1 MKIEKF
7 DGGDERRVM
16 TAMIVDDQVLSKV
29 ATRWPTAGLFP
40 SEWSN
45 KIGGVCVEYYRKYG
59 KAPGKAMASLYEQR
73 IESMVDDDTKE
84 IIAKYLRQ
92 LSDNYESKKKQVNSA
107 YLIDVAHAYFNRTA
121 LLKLSDSIK
130 SDIEANDLDRSMKR
144 LNSFCHV
151 DLGSESA
158 IDILDPEYV
167 DDVYAAKGE
176 QLIQWEGALGN
187 FVNDIMCRDEF
198 IAFMAPE
205 KTGKCVSADML
216 VTLAD
221 GSLMTIQDIVEEK
234 SRFRALAMDEQAQRL
249 VPMQIAEFWDNGKK
263 ECFSM
268 ITKSGRW
275 VETTGNHEYLTPDG
289 WRYLEQVRVGDF
301 VAVPRRIPVFGTQS
315 IPDAELRFLAYMLA
329 EGGCTGTQ
337 PTFTNTDV
345 ELIEDFEGACQTMG
359 IGFTRKGIT
368 HSLTQANPILR
379 KWGVYG
385 CSAKTKTIP
394 SLVFQ
399 CPKEQLAKFLRIFF
413 SCDGGIHPCGGGRT
427 IQLGLANKRML
438 RQISHLLYRF
448 GIVHKF
454 QRKDASLNGKKF
466 KAWRISIDCREYVNL
481 FLDEINLMTYKKSDP
496 IKGPSKSFLDRIPW
510 QVAQRLY
517 SELQDAYP
525 DEAGQRRG
533 HALREAMGG
542 SKKASSIREQIAK
555 KRPIMRQSFAAVFD
569 HPICQKYLNGD
580 LMWEEVVTIKS
591 IGKKQTYDLSIPTHH
606 NFVANDC
613 IVHNT
618 WWLIE
623 MAWRA
628 LTQGRRVAFFEVGDM
643 SQRQLLNRFYTR
655 ITKYPSDPGVIK
667 IPTYLN
673 HEPDTPNAYTEFQ
686 EKEFDEGLSPE
697 RAKSIMRKAQ
707 KKYGKDKLKLSV
719 HANSSI
725 NVAGMESVLQTWE
738 RENQWTPDVVLVDYA
753 DILAPPVGVIE
764 SRDQI
769 NATWKQLRAMSQ
781 RRHCLLATATQTDA
795 DSYKVGILSRSNFS
809 EDKRKFAHVTGML
822 GLNVSEEDK
831 DNQIT
836 RLNWVLRREKKFS
849 DSKICHVAGC
859 LDIGAPAILST
870 F

>member
-1 MKIEKF
+1 MESQQHGSIPFLKDTKSMKIEKF

-29 ATRWPTAGLFP
+29 STRWPVTGLFP

-45 KIGGVCVEYYRKYG
+45 KIGTVCVDYYRKYG
-59 KAPGKAMASLYEQR
+59 KAPGKAMASLYEQK
-73 IESMVDDDTKE
+73 IESMVDDDTRE

-92 LSDNYESKKKQVNSA
+92 LSDNYESRKKQVNPA

-121 LLKLSDSIK
+121 LLKLSESIK
-130 SDIEANDLDRSMKR
+130 ADIEANDLDRSMKR

-158 IDILDPEYV
+158 IDILDPTHV

-176 QLIQWEGALGN
+176 QLIQWDGALGN

-205 KTGKCVSADML
+205 KTGK
-216 VTLAD
+216 
-221 GSLMTIQDIVEEK
+221 
-234 SRFRALAMDEQAQRL
+234 
-249 VPMQIAEFWDNGKK
+249 
-263 ECFSM
+263 
-268 ITKSGRW
+268 
-275 VETTGNHEYLTPDG
+275 
-289 WRYLEQVRVGDF
+289 
-301 VAVPRRIPVFGTQS
+301 
-315 IPDAELRFLAYMLA
+315 
-329 EGGCTGTQ
+329 
-337 PTFTNTDV
+337 
-345 ELIEDFEGACQTMG
+345 
-359 IGFTRKGIT
+359 
-368 HSLTQANPILR
+368 
-379 KWGVYG
+379 
-385 CSAKTKTIP
+385 
-394 SLVFQ
+394 
-399 CPKEQLAKFLRIFF
+399 
-413 SCDGGIHPCGGGRT
+413 
-427 IQLGLANKRML
+427 
-438 RQISHLLYRF
+438 
-448 GIVHKF
+448 
-454 QRKDASLNGKKF
+454 
-466 KAWRISIDCREYVNL
+466 
-481 FLDEINLMTYKKSDP
+481 
-496 IKGPSKSFLDRIPW
+496 
-510 QVAQRLY
+510 
-517 SELQDAYP
+517 
-525 DEAGQRRG
+525 
-533 HALREAMGG
+533 
-542 SKKASSIREQIAK
+542 
-555 KRPIMRQSFAAVFD
+555 
-569 HPICQKYLNGD
+569 
-580 LMWEEVVTIKS
+580 
-591 IGKKQTYDLSIPTHH
+591 
-606 NFVANDC
+606 
-613 IVHNT
+613 T

-655 ITKYPSDPGVIK
+655 IARTPSDPGVIK

-673 HEPDTPNAYTEFQ
+673 HEPDTPNAFTEFE
-686 EKEFDEGLSPE
+686 EKEFEEGLSPD
-697 RAKSIMRKAQ
+697 RAKRIMQKAQ
-707 KKYGKDKLKLSV
+707 NKYGKDKLKLSV

-738 RENQWTPDVVLVDYA
+738 RENQWTPDVILVDYA

-831 DNQIT
+831 DNQVT

-859 LDIGAPAILST
+859 LDIGSPAILST